1 MIEIR
6 TAKKED
12 AERLLEIYDYYVRN
26 TAVSFEYETPSL
38 DEFTRRMEHTLSQ
51 YPYLVI
57 VRDDRIEGYAYAG
70 PFKSRA
76 AYGWSCEISIYL
88 DHSARK
94 CGLGRILSEALET
107 ELKKMGILN
116 VYGCIAYPIKP
127 DEYLTTNSADYH
139 EHLGF
144 RTAGIFHKCA
154 YKFGRWYN
162 MILMEKTIG
171 EHTDQPVAVR
181 RYQNQRDN
189 NS

>member
-57 VRDDRIEGYAYAG
+57 V
-70 PFKSRA
+70 
-76 AYGWSCEISIYL
+76 
-88 DHSARK
+88 
-94 CGLGRILSEALET
+94 RILSEALET

-162 MILMEKTIG
+162 MIWMEKTIG

>member
-6 TAKKED
+6 TAKTED
-12 AERLLEIYDYYVRN
+12 AGRLLEIYDYYVRN

-38 DEFTRRMEHTLSQ
+38 DEFTRRMEQTLSQ

-94 CGLGRILSEALET
+94 CGLGRMLSEALEA
-107 ELKKMGILN
+107 ELKKMGVLN
-116 VYGCIAYPIKP
+116 IYGCIAYPIKP

-139 EHLGF
+139 AHLGF
-144 RTAGIFHKCA
+144 S
-154 YKFGRWYN
+154 
-162 MILMEKTIG
+162 
-171 EHTDQPVAVR
+171 
-181 RYQNQRDN
+181 DN
-189 NS
+189 NSAIANSVSV